1 MRHIFF
7 CVVLCVGLFAS
18 SIFADDLL
26 IFSADWCPSCVRLKQ
41 AIQTNPAIVD
51 GFVVSLIDFD
61 ADPELAAS
69 HGVKRIPTV
78 VRVLSNGQ
86 TVKKVGFTTGADLKQ
101 WLQKHN

>member
-7 CVVLCVGLFAS
+7 FVVLCVGLFAS
-18 SIFADDLL
+18 TVFADDLL

-41 AIQTNPAIVD
+41 AIQANPSIVD
-51 GFVVSLIDFD
+51 GFTVSVIDFD
-61 ADPELAAS
+61 AQRNLARK